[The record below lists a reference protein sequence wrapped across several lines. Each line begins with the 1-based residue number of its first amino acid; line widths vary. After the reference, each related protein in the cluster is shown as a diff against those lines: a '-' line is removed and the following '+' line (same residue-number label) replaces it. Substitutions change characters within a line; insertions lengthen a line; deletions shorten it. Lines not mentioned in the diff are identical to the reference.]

1 MDHCLKPIVIEFARS
16 KSVYYGKACDLVKK
30 LGGKVAAD
38 GSGHVELG
46 EGHGKPLKD
55 IAALVALVRPWKHTV
70 VRSGGEKLTG
80 WHLSILLRNLLE
92 CHKGWEGSVN
102 QKRWCQKTPKYCK
115 QMEIAFGCRLLCD
128 LVGWGDESWVE
139 CGERD
144 AAGVMHLDKKRLA
157 ECLMMEA
164 ERKALILCP
173 KFDHCRVEEYVD
185 TVLPKVIVGE
195 GKKDAPAIELNAIH

>member
-1 MDHCLKPIVIEFARS
+1 MDVRLKPIVIEFARS
-16 KSVYYGKACDLVKK
+16 KSVHYGKTRDLVKK

-38 GSGHVELG
+38 GSCHVELG
-46 EGHGKPLKD
+46 EGHGKPLED
-55 IAALVALVRPWKHTV
+55 IAALVTLVRLWKHTLF
-70 VRSGGEKLTG
+70 RSGDERLTG

-144 AAGVMHLDKKRLA
+144 AAGVMHLDKPRLLQ
-157 ECLMMEA
+157 CLLMEA
-164 ERKALILCP
+164 KRKALILCP
-173 KFDHCRVEEYVD
+173 KFDRRRIEEYVA
-185 TVLPKVIVGE
+185 TTLPDVIATEENTAG
-195 GKKDAPAIELNAIH
+195 IEANAIH